1 MTALITALSS
11 AAPRSLSASAQCR
24 RRTSAAGSPAVRP
37 GVWLHSHSEVIH
49 EEEDTVPTEAMK
61 ALPRLTSCNKA
72 GFNSLAVI
80 HRRGQVARS
89 GGIRR
94 AT

>member
-11 AAPRSLSASAQCR
+11 AAPRSLSASAQSR
-24 RRTSAAGSPAVRP
+24 RRTSAAGSPAVLP

-49 EEEDTVPTEAMK
+49 EEDTVTTEAMK

-80 HRRGQVARS
+80 HRRGRVARS
-89 GGIRR
+89 GEIRR